1 MDRINEI
8 AEKCRKILR
17 TASLRKAMALYLV
30 MAVFITLIAMGITY
44 AICENWKDIIRQ
56 VNGVDADYSY
66 VGDGNFVI
74 SFEASGER
82 ATVVRGEDMAT
93 LSPKDTRL
101 WGVLSA
107 IEILCIPIY
116 SVGAIILVSV
126 IYYRNKLREP
136 IALLKTEMDCIK
148 KNDLSFCCF
157 YDSGDEMGDICQ
169 SMDGMRQAVISNQ
182 QAVWELMEEQR
193 ILNAAF
199 AHDLRTPL
207 TVINGY
213 VEMLLEYY
221 PKGQVS
227 EEQLLNMLTLIQG
240 QTDWMRIFSETMKE
254 VHGFETLEIEKK
266 KHTEQEL
273 EREIRNIVTGLE
285 RDNAPDIRI
294 SMKPGDSELY
304 YDENVVMEV
313 LGNLLSNALR
323 YGKKKIEILAEKQGE
338 KLFLYVRDD
347 GRGMTKEELYKAD
360 SPYYSDKTKNGEKQS
375 GGDDSDRQNVHFGLG
390 LTICKILCKKHGGSL
405 SFCNSVDGGAIVCA
419 EFFVG

>member
-8 AEKCRKILR
+8 AETCRKKLR
-17 TASLRKAMALYLV
+17 AASLRKAMALYLV
-30 MAVFITLIAMGITY
+30 MAVFITLIAMVITCV
-44 AICENWKDIIRQ
+44 ICENWKDIIRQ
-56 VNGVDADYSY
+56 VNEIDADYSY
-66 VGDGNFVI
+66 VGDGNFVMR
-74 SFEASGER
+74 FEENGER
-82 ATVVRGEDMAT
+82 LTVIRGKDMAS
-93 LSPKDTRL
+93 LSPEDTRL
-101 WGVLSA
+101 WSVLSA

-116 SVGAIILVSV
+116 SIGAIILVSV

-136 IALLKTEMDCIK
+136 IALLKVEMDCIK
-148 KNDLSFCCF
+148 KNDLSFCCR
-157 YDSGDEMGDICQ
+157 YDSEDEMGDICQ

-193 ILNAAF
+193 IINAAF

-227 EEQLLNMLTLIQG
+227 EEQLLNMLTSIQG
-240 QTDWMRIFSETMKE
+240 QTERMRIFSETMKE

-266 KHTEQEL
+266 EHTGQEL
-273 EREIRNIVTGLE
+273 ENEIRNIVTGLE
-285 RDNAPDIRI
+285 RDNAPDICI
-294 SMKPGDSELY
+294 SVGPCDSGLY

-323 YGKKKIEILAEKQGE
+323 YGKKKIEILAEKQE
-338 KLFLYVRDD
+338 ERLFLYVRDD

-360 SPYYSDKTKNGEKQS
+360 SPYYSDKTKNGEKQDGS
-375 GGDDSDRQNVHFGLG
+375 EDSKKQNVHFGLG
-390 LTICKILCKKHGGSL
+390 LTICKVLCKKHGGSL

-419 EFFVG
+419 EFFIG

>member
-8 AEKCRKILR
+8 AENCRKKLR
-17 TASLRKAMALYLV
+17 EASLRKVLVLYLV
-30 MAVFITLIAMGITY
+30 MAVFIALIAMLITCV
-44 AICENWKDIIRQ
+44 ICENWKDIIRQ
-56 VNGVDADYSY
+56 VNAIDEDYRY
-66 VGDGNFVI
+66 IGEGDFAINFV
-74 SFEASGER
+74 SDG
-82 ATVVRGEDMAT
+82 VVIRKTDMVS
-93 LSPKDTRL
+93 LSMGDTKL
-101 WGVLSA
+101 WYVLNA
-107 IEILCIPIY
+107 IEILCIPVY
-116 SVGAIILVSV
+116 SIGAIILVSV

-136 IALLKTEMDCIK
+136 ISLLKVETEYIK
-148 KNDLSFCCF
+148 RNDLSFCCR

-169 SMDGMRQAVISNQ
+169 SMDSMRQAVINNQ
-182 QAVWELMEEQR
+182 QIMWGLMEEQR
-193 ILNAAF
+193 IINAAF

-240 QTDWMRIFSETMKE
+240 QTERIRIFSETMKE
-254 VHGFETLEIEKK
+254 VHGFEVLEIEKR

-273 EREIRNIVTGLE
+273 EKEIRNIVAGLE
-285 RDNAPDIRI
+285 RDNAPDICI
-294 SMKPGDSELY
+294 EVKPCDSDLY

-323 YGKKKIEILAEKQGE
+323 YGKKKIEVLVEKQEE
-338 KLFLYVRDD
+338 KLFLYVKDD

-360 SPYYSDKTKNGEKQS
+360 SPYYTDKTKNEEEPIGNDDVLYKKQ
-375 GGDDSDRQNVHFGLG
+375 NIHFGLG
-390 LTICKILCKKHGGSL
+390 LTICKILCKKHGGNL